1 MQRLGKGGGCY
12 VGVSVRC
19 DLRRER
25 VTYHVG
31 VSLGVTWEGRRVTM
45 LRFDLGREG
54 GYYVGVSVR
63 RDLGREEGV
72 TI

>member
-1 MQRLGKGGGCY
+1 
-12 VGVSVRC
+12 
-19 DLRRER
+19 
-25 VTYHVG
+25 
-31 VSLGVTWEGRRVTM
+31 M